1 MTRGRFIGLGLA
13 VLLSGPGLAAA
24 QQQLSPRWEVPG
36 LDFSPNG
43 VWRARARLVARA
55 RADMLWRRNF
65 PSLNAA
71 LAGAPAPTATAV
83 TGTLLVPAI
92 LLRYKDT
99 NLGTLRD
106 TAQYSA
112 VLFGTAPASLS
123 PPRPYTVRTY
133 YEQLSNGLF
142 SMQGKVLGWAALD
155 SNEVTYTGVPGS
167 CSGNPFGTTNCN
179 GIWSGVAIV
188 DMQLGMAQALAKIDS
203 TGVDWGQFDNDGPD
217 GIPNSIDDDG
227 YVDMAIFVHPAQDG
241 ACGGT
246 TNNHIWS
253 HRYQLINPYV
263 TKTPAHNGGFI
274 KIRDYTFQSGLGGS
288 TACDTS
294 QIMAVGTAAH
304 ETGHGLGLPDLY
316 DLSFVTEGIGEWGI
330 MGSGN
335 YASPLSPARMEAWS
349 LAELGWVNVAPL
361 TAGGT
366 YSLGAAPQSDSAFVI
381 RPGGSNPRGEYFLVE
396 NRERLQSDSG
406 LIHKIC
412 LRSYQGTDP
421 VGCGGGLLI
430 WHVDSVIAADN
441 GFRQNNQ
448 MNSLAIHGLAL
459 EEADGLQQLW
469 CDDHGCN
476 RGDAGDPY
484 PGTSANTVFSFNS
497 SPAAIMNSDS
507 GFAGFAIDSIR
518 QPVPNGAMTFRVRF
532 GQLTV
537 VAANDTSAQVQVD
550 GLPVNV
556 FRNLLDDGSTHTIAV
571 ADTQFTASGR
581 TRFMFQSWS
590 DGQPISHT
598 ITGALAG
605 ATYTATLARA
615 NRLDVAKSGAGSVA
629 FNPAADSSGAF
640 VAQGTAVTL
649 TAAAAAPSVFG
660 RWQGDTAT
668 TNSVLVLPMG
678 RPYSVTA
685 VFDPQLA
692 ITTSGAL
699 GAGTVGNAYA
709 QALQASGGSGSYS
722 WLLASGVLPGGL
734 VLTQGGQIIGKPKAT
749 GTFVF
754 TVRVTSGP
762 QQAQL
767 LDSITVTAPTLALA
781 DVLGRLLTGAGALG
795 ASDTLYLD
803 FIGNQNGRYD
813 VGDFLAWVRLT
824 GATPASP
831 PAGRTVAVGRK
842 GERP

>member
-1 MTRGRFIGLGLA
+1 MKRGRSIGLGLV

-24 QQQLSPRWEVPG
+24 QQQLSPRWEIPG
-36 LDFSPNG
+36 LDFNRNG
-43 VWRARARLVARA
+43 VWRARGRSVARA
-55 RADMLWRRNF
+55 RADMLWRRDY

-71 LAGAPAPTATAV
+71 LVRTAAPAATAV

-92 LLRYKDT
+92 FLRYKDS
-99 NLGTLRD
+99 NLATLRD

-112 VLFGTAPASLS
+112 VLFGTAPSSLS

-155 SNEVTYTGVPGS
+155 SNEVTYTGTPGS
-167 CSGNPFGTTNCN
+167 CFGNPFGTSNCN
-179 GIWSGVAIV
+179 GIFSGVAIV
-188 DMQLGMAQALAKIDS
+188 DMQFGMAQALAKIES

-253 HRYQLINPYV
+253 HRYQFINPYV
-263 TKTPAHNGGFI
+263 TTTPAHNGGFI
-274 KIRDYTFQSGLGGS
+274 RIRDYTFQSGVGGS

-304 ETGHGLGLPDLY
+304 EAGHGLGLPDLY

-366 YSLGAAPQSDSAFVI
+366 YSLGAAPLSDSAFVI
-381 RPGGSNPRGEYFLVE
+381 RPAGSNPRGEYFLVE
-396 NRERLQSDSG
+396 NREAAASDSA
-406 LIHKIC
+406 LIRIHC
-412 LRSYQGTDP
+412 ARSNNP
-421 VGCGGGLLI
+421 PGCGGGLLI

-441 GFRQNNQ
+441 GFRQDNQ
-448 MNSLAIHGLAL
+448 INSLPVHGLAL
-459 EEADGLQQLW
+459 EEADGLRQLW
-469 CDDHGCN
+469 CDDSGCN

-484 PGTSANTVFSFNS
+484 PGTSGNQVFSFNS
-497 SPAAIMNSDS
+497 IPPAVMNSDNS
-507 GFAGFAIDSIR
+507 FVGFAIDSIR

-537 VAANDTSAQVQVD
+537 VAASDTSAQVQVD
-550 GLPVNV
+550 GVPVNV
-556 FRNLLDDGSTHTIAV
+556 FRNLLDDGSTHNIAV
-571 ADTQFTASGR
+571 ADTQFSAGGR
-581 TRFMFQSWS
+581 TRFVFQSWS
-590 DGQPISHT
+590 DGQPISHS

-605 ATYTATLARA
+605 GTYTATLARA
-615 NRLDVAKSGAGSVA
+615 NRLDVVKSGAGTVA
-629 FNPAADSSGAF
+629 FNPVADSSGAF
-640 VAQGTAVTL
+640 VAQGEPATL
-649 TAAAAAPSVFG
+649 TATATAPSVFG
-660 RWQGDTAT
+660 RWQGDTTT
-668 TNSVLVLPMG
+668 TNSVVVLPMG

-699 GAGTVGNAYA
+699 GAGIVGNAYTH
-709 QALQASGGSGSYS
+709 ALQASGGSGSYS
-722 WLLASGVLPGGL
+722 WLLASGALPSGL
-734 VLTQGGQIIGKPKAT
+734 VLTQSGQISGKPTAS

-767 LDSITVTAPTLALA
+767 QDSITVTAPTLALA

-803 FIGNQNGRYD
+803 FIGNHDGRYD

-824 GATPASP
+824 GATPVSV
-831 PAGRTVAVGRK
+831 PAGRAAAVARK
-842 GERP
+842 GGRQ